1 MKDEMNVPN
10 PNQKKKSFLSKIPDG
25 VKVEF
30 FRWWFVGAICFFIA
44 WGTNL
49 GNKEDPFD
57 LIFVLALV
65 ISLGHMLIFNP
76 IIYGM
81 FDIKRNG
88 KIVNKKIN
96 ERKIWEGSLI
106 KILDFFKSLSAS
118 LVVYVAYILINRL
131 VIELAHMDGTKLPFP
146 VEPFGY
152 ATLFLVFYLAISFI
166 VDKTILLCSFIKRK
180 RTEKKNTK
188 IKEG

>member
-1 MKDEMNVPN
+1 MKEERNLPE
-10 PNQKKKSFLSKIPDG
+10 PAEKKKSILSKIPDG

-49 GNKEDPFD
+49 GKNDPFD

-65 ISLGHMLIFNP
+65 ISLGHIFIFNP
-76 IIYGM
+76 IVYGM

-96 ERKIWEGSLI
+96 ERHIWEGALL
-106 KILDFFKSLSAS
+106 KTFDFFMC
-118 LVVYVAYILINRL
+118 LVVSILVYATYECINRL
-131 VIELAHMDGTKLPFP
+131 IIHFGNMSSTTVPFP

-152 ATLFLVFYLAISFI
+152 ATLFLVFYLIISFI
-166 VDKTILLCSFIKRK
+166 VNKIILLCSYIQRK
-180 RTEKKNTK
+180 RVEKKNL
-188 IKEG
+188 KEEES

>member
-1 MKDEMNVPN
+1 MKEEMNVPS
-10 PNQKKKSFLSKIPDG
+10 PNQKKKKFLSKIPDG

-65 ISLGHMLIFNP
+65 ISFGHMLIFNP
-76 IIYGM
+76 IVYGM

-96 ERKIWEGSLI
+96 ERKIWEGSLL
-106 KILDFFKSLSAS
+106 KMFDFFQSFVTSL
-118 LVVYVAYILINRL
+118 LVYVSYILINRL
-131 VIELAHMDGTKLPFP
+131 ILEVAHLDGSRLPFP

-152 ATLFLVFYLAISFI
+152 ATLFLIFYLAISFI
-166 VDKTILLCSFIKRK
+166 VNKSILLISLIKRK
-180 RTEKKNTK
+180 HIQKKNME
-188 IKEG
+188 KEEE